1 LKQLPSTASGCRCA
15 CRCPGVKNNLM
26 NKIRILLADDH
37 TIVRDGIRAL
47 IEDEKDMVVVGEAD
61 DGHSA
66 VRLALELKPD
76 VLLMDIAMPM
86 LNGLEATRQI
96 RRRLPEIRVLVLTM
110 HDNEEYVRQV
120 LSVGAMGYILKDTA
134 ARTLLGAIR
143 SVYKGEPVLSPAIT
157 RLVLEDYLRTG
168 DSRKNDTA
176 DGLSQRESE
185 VLQLIAEGYTNKQI
199 AEILCI
205 SIKTVQS
212 HRSNLMVKLNL
223 HDRGELIKYAIQK
236 KIIEI

>member
-1 LKQLPSTASGCRCA
+1 
-15 CRCPGVKNNLM
+15 M

-66 VRLALELKPD
+66 VRLAFELRPD
-76 VLLMDIAMPM
+76 VVLMDIAMPL

-96 RRRLPEIRVLVLTM
+96 RHRLPEIRVLVLTM

-168 DSRKNDTA
+168 DTRKNDTS

-212 HRSNLMVKLNL
+212 HRSNLMVKLDL